1 PARHGREYRHDR
13 HEHARLARSLQTSAR
28 AATGVRRS
36 RGSLH
41 VQHDRR
47 ARAAA
52 ARDRNWIPVAAVHAA
67 RTCVPGRRR
76 HESREPPADGHGARG
91 RRAGMG
97 RAASTGRAADRFDR
111 ADVRDAGRDRQAA
124 SEPDAGPPR
133 AILRHAS
140 LPQRRAGDAA
150 RTAHHV
156 RRAVELDSDV
166 LGHPADGGR
175 RPQARPALSL
185 RARRESRH
193 HVDRDVGR
201 ARDGEPGRG
210 DGCVLPHA
218 VQPARH
224 SSRMAHSG
232 NSPHPAPHRRA
243 HGRMGVA
250 TVVHA
255 GRFHVAGLLHHAG
268 DHRRHRRVDGLA
280 MSWKNVLSIFTKD
293 DLFTQAL
300 HESHQ
305 MLDIA
310 LGMFD
315 ASVESLRRRDDGS
328 IDIDIYKLD
337 KDVNRFERDVRR
349 KVMTHLAV
357 SGPADLASGLVLVSV
372 VIDIERIGDYAKNIY
387 DLARWH
393 PRRLHGGSLEPKVAD
408 IETRVGELFREMVT
422 AFKQNGVDKARHIM
436 VTYKEQLSAE
446 CEELVEGIVSV
457 KTTDLAADDAAA
469 LVLYVRYLKRIAAH
483 SRNLVSGLVNPFHRI
498 GYREKKESSV

>member
-1 PARHGREYRHDR
+1 
-13 HEHARLARSLQTSAR
+13 
-28 AATGVRRS
+28 
-36 RGSLH
+36 
-41 VQHDRR
+41 
-47 ARAAA
+47 
-52 ARDRNWIPVAAVHAA
+52 
-67 RTCVPGRRR
+67 
-76 HESREPPADGHGARG
+76 
-91 RRAGMG
+91 
-97 RAASTGRAADRFDR
+97 
-111 ADVRDAGRDRQAA
+111 
-124 SEPDAGPPR
+124 
-133 AILRHAS
+133 
-140 LPQRRAGDAA
+140 
-150 RTAHHV
+150 
-156 RRAVELDSDV
+156 
-166 LGHPADGGR
+166 
-175 RPQARPALSL
+175 
-185 RARRESRH
+185 
-193 HVDRDVGR
+193 
-201 ARDGEPGRG
+201 
-210 DGCVLPHA
+210 
-218 VQPARH
+218 
-224 SSRMAHSG
+224 
-232 NSPHPAPHRRA
+232 
-243 HGRMGVA
+243 
-250 TVVHA
+250 
-255 GRFHVAGLLHHAG
+255 
-268 DHRRHRRVDGLA
+268 

-422 AFKQNGVDKARHIM
+422 AFKQNDVDKARHIM

-446 CEELVEGIVSV
+446 CEELVERIVSGG
-457 KTTDLAADDAAA
+457 TTDLAPGDAAA
-469 LVLYVRYLKRIAAH
+469 LALYVRYLKRIAAH

-498 GYREKKESSV
+498 GYREKTESSSM